1 MKLEKLIA
9 TAMSA
14 ERIPTDI
21 AEAILEYG
29 INELL
34 DAGLTYSEC
43 VDVISRAEIAQSR
56 HKTQVISFLDD

>member
-1 MKLEKLIA
+1 MKLEKLIE

-14 ERIPTDI
+14 EKIPNDI
-21 AEAILEYG
+21 AEAILQYG

-34 DAGLTYSEC
+34 NAGLSYSEC

-56 HKTQVISFLDD
+56 HKAQAVSFLDG